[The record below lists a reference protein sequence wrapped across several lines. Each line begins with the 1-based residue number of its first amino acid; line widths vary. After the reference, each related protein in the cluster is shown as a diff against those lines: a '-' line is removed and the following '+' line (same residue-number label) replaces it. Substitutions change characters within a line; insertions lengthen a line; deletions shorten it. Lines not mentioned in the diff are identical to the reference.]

1 MRNLII
7 SILVLLLFSYR
18 AIAQTYSY
26 SSFTITVNEVC
37 YARIYPAG
45 TIYLGLLA
53 SRAGTSMDTK
63 TNSST
68 YFQMTS
74 IVPSNQTLKVSANVS
89 GTIPAGTKLQL
100 TVSSCTTGDGARGN
114 VSSAVTLVSNSPKDI
129 ITNIGSCYTGT
140 TATSGYNLY
149 YTWGVDPNNMALLKA
164 TPTVT
169 ITITY
174 TVSAV

>member
-1 MRNLII
+1 MRNLLI
-7 SILVLLLFSYR
+7 SLFLLIFITSGVKSQVY
-18 AIAQTYSY
+18 AYSN
-26 SSFTITVNEVC
+26 FTITVNEIC
-37 YARIYPAG
+37 NARIYPAG

-63 TNSST
+63 TNAST

-74 IVPSNQTLKVSANVS
+74 IIPATQKLKVSANVS
-89 GTIPAGTKLQL
+89 GIIPAGTKLQL
-100 TVSSCTTGDGARGN
+100 TVGPCTTGDGARGN
-114 VSSAVTLVSNSPKDI
+114 VSSSVTLATNSPKDI

-149 YTWGVDPNNMALLKA
+149 YSWGVDPANVALLKA

-169 ITITY
+169 VTITY

>member
-1 MRNLII
+1 MRKIII
-7 SILVLLLFSYR
+7 SSLILFFISQGVF
-18 AIAQTYSY
+18 AQYYAYSN
-26 SSFTITVNEVC
+26 FTITVNEVC

-63 TNSST
+63 TSSST

-74 IVPSNQTLKVSANVS
+74 IVPSSQTLKVTANVS
-89 GTIPAGTKLQL
+89 GSIPSGTKLQL
-100 TVSSCTTGDGARGN
+100 TVNPCTTGDGARGN
-114 VSSAVTLVSNSPKDI
+114 VSSTVTLVSNSPKDI

-140 TATSGYNLY
+140 TATSGYNLFY
-149 YTWGVDPNNMALLKA
+149 SWGVDPANQALLKA

-169 ITITY
+169 VTVIY
-174 TVSAV
+174 TVLAI

>member
-1 MRNLII
+1 MRKLII
-7 SILVLLLFSYR
+7 SFLFLFLLTKGVF
-18 AIAQTYSY
+18 AQTYAY
-26 SSFTITVNEVC
+26 SNFTITVNELC

-63 TNSST
+63 TSSST

-74 IVPSNQTLKVSANVS
+74 IVPSNQTLKVTANVT

-100 TVSSCTTGDGARGN
+100 TVNPCTTGAGARGN
-114 VSSAVTLVSNSPKDI
+114 VSSTVTLVSNSPKDI

-140 TATSGYNLY
+140 TTTSGYNLY
-149 YTWGVDPNNMALLKA
+149 YSWGIDPANQALLKA

-169 ITITY
+169 ATITY
-174 TVSAV
+174 TVLAI

>member
-1 MRNLII
+1 MRKLII
-7 SILVLLLFSYR
+7 FFLFLFFFSTGLL
-18 AIAQTYSY
+18 AQTYAY
-26 SSFTITVNEVC
+26 SNFTITVNEVC

-63 TNSST
+63 TNAST

-74 IVPSNQTLKVSANVS
+74 IVPSTQKLKVSANVS
-89 GTIPAGTKLQL
+89 GIIPAGTKLQL
-100 TVSSCTTGDGARGN
+100 TVGSCTTGDGARGN
-114 VSSAVTLVSNSPKDI
+114 VSSAVTLTTNSPKDI

-149 YTWGVDPNNMALLKA
+149 YSWGVDTANQSLLKA

-169 ITITY
+169 VTITY